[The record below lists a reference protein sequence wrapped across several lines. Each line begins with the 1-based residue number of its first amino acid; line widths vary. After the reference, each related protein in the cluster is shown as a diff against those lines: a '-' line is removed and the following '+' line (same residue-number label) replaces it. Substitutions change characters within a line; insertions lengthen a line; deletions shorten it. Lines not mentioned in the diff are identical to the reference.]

1 MKKKTNIAIL
11 VVGDEAIRIFTA
23 TTSPSLHSAS
33 HSASVHLLFH
43 RL

>member
-11 VVGDEAIRIFTA
+11 VVGDEAIRIFAA
-23 TTSPSLHSAS
+23 TTSPSPFHISLCLRC
-33 HSASVHLLFH
+33 HLLLH